1 MKRQSETPVCSQE
14 EKILEV
20 GILICPRHSA
30 LVGNLSLSF
39 TFIKVVMSLLEMTKE
54 HEESFLIFY

>member
-39 TFIKVVMSLLEMTKE
+39 TFIKVVMSLLEMTKD
-54 HEESFLIFY
+54 EESFLIFY